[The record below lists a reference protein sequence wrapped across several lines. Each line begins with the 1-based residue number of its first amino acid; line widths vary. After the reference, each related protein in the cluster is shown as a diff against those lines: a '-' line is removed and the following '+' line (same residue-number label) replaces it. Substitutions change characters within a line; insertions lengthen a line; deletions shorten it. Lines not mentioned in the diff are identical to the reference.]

1 MEISDFLF
9 FQQAGGVWKEKK
21 KRFKTLFS
29 VCLFPLYMKDLAVV
43 FTDQQFWIGKETLE
57 DCSSPPVCY

>member
-1 MEISDFLF
+1 ME
-9 FQQAGGVWKEKK
+9 GKK